1 MTSNHSLLL
10 YFTDGCHL
18 CDDAVR
24 LLQQAHTHYKKVDII
39 HDQRL
44 VDRYGYLIP
53 VVEDERGNSLNW
65 PFDLKLLNDFL
76 HIETQ

>member
-1 MTSNHSLLL
+1 MTSNSNLLL

-24 LLQQAHTHYKKVDII
+24 LLQQTTVSYSKVDII

-44 VDRYGYLIP
+44 VDLYGYSIP
-53 VVEDERGNSLNW
+53 VLENGNGNTLNW
-65 PFDLKLLNDFL
+65 PFSLQALNDFI
-76 HIETQ
+76 HIQIQ

>member
-1 MTSNHSLLL
+1 MADKNLLL

-24 LLQQAHTHYKKVDII
+24 LLQQTNTPYSKVDII

-44 VDRYGYLIP
+44 VDLYGYSIP
-53 VVEDERGNSLNW
+53 VIEDKNGNTINW
-65 PFDLKLLNDFL
+65 PFSLQELNDFI
-76 HIETQ
+76 HIHTQ